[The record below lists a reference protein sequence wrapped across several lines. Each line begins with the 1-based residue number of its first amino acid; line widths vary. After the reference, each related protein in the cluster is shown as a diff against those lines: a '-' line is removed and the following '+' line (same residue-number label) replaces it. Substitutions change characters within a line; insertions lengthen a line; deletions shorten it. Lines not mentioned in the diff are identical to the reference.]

1 MKAQKNGTSH
11 RDLTEQLDK
20 LHRSS
25 QWSTRPAQGCPRYPM
40 CPIWG
45 SWTPTLLLT
54 GRDVAGPCITEPR
67 QWRWKTCCWM
77 LLDHCHDR
85 WWWLICLVLWIS
97 LALFLPQLLSLLLF
111 HVISMFKQWNKTM
124 QPLLLG
130 PHLSFI
136 LRPTFEAMEATN
148 QEANPDRSVYRYLKR
163 KTVRRS
169 ISDYKCVKC
178 GKCAKNTLNLG

>member
-1 MKAQKNGTSH
+1 MINPPGPGMPTVSHVSYLGVMDAHFVADRQRCGWSVHHRTSAVKVKN
-11 RDLTEQLDK
+11 L
-20 LHRSS
+20 
-25 QWSTRPAQGCPRYPM
+25 
-40 CPIWG
+40 
-45 SWTPTLLLT
+45 
-54 GRDVAGPCITEPR
+54 
-67 QWRWKTCCWM
+67 